1 VSRKSLKQSNK
12 CNNCLLLI
20 ISNFHACRQYADRFN
35 KINNWLIHQRISTSI
50 AGIFNVI
57 EQREL
62 FFNSVMDEI
71 NRAEI
76 ELDRVQ
82 AKQKSG
88 LSGIDTHT
96 HTHCTEVSM

>member
-1 VSRKSLKQSNK
+1 
-12 CNNCLLLI
+12 
-20 ISNFHACRQYADRFN
+20 
-35 KINNWLIHQRISTSI
+35 
-50 AGIFNVI
+50 
-57 EQREL
+57 
-62 FFNSVMDEI
+62 MDEI

-96 HTHCTEVSM
+96 HTHTHTHTALR